1 MNVKGMRE
9 MRDDP
14 LILSS
19 GNMNERLGKTGRER
33 DGGSVQNVLR
43 ERNEV
48 MIDDVSLKRMCR
60 A

>member
-1 MNVKGMRE
+1 